1 MRKLIALTLVVSSL
15 AFAQTEPPKSQ
26 TTKPKPQNIIFGEG
40 SDIDGE
46 FAVPM
51 GELYTI
57 PDKPKFS
64 SLIKVRTSFNDKLMA
79 SVHEL

>member
-1 MRKLIALTLVVSSL
+1 MRKLTALVLVVSSL
-15 AFAQTEPPKSQ
+15 AFAQTESAKPAQ
-26 TTKPKPQNIIFGEG
+26 KPKPQNIIFGEG